1 MTKKLVKILKS
12 RKIYSGDI
20 SIRRDKFK
28 LSPNKTI
35 EKEIVEHPP
44 SVGIIPIADHNH
56 DILLVTQYRHGA
68 GQIMLEI
75 PAGKIKKDESP
86 EKAALREMAEETGY
100 TGKLSLI
107 LRLYLAPGYDTESMY
122 IFVAT
127 NLKKLNKNVKMRL
140 DDDEYNIK
148 VKSFNLNDVVNKC
161 IAGEIEDCKTV
172 ASILTYSKLL
182 TLQNRKR

>member
-1 MTKKLVKILKS
+1 MTKKVVKILQS

-20 SIRRDKFK
+20 SIRIDKFK
-28 LSPNKTI
+28 LSPKTTI

-44 SVGIIPIADHNH
+44 SVGIIPITNHNRN
-56 DILLVTQYRHGA
+56 ILLVTQYRHAA
-68 GQIMLEI
+68 GQTMLEI
-75 PAGKIKKDESP
+75 PAGTIKKDETP
-86 EKAALREMAEETGY
+86 DKAALREMAEETGY

-122 IFVAT
+122 IFMAT
-127 NLKKLNKNVKMRL
+127 NLRKLNKNLKMDL

-148 VKSFNLNDVVNKC
+148 VKSVNLTDAVNKC
-161 IAGEIEDCKTV
+161 VQGEIEDCKTV

-182 TLQNRKR
+182 GFLNKKC